1 MTEQNRIQIARNV
14 IDAFNANDWE
24 QTKQLLADSVYKELG
39 TQRQLTGADQ
49 IIPAVQGW
57 KQAMPDIKGTVTT
70 AFASGNQVTL
80 EVTWAGTHTGPLV
93 GATGTIP
100 ASGKHQV
107 TFGAWI
113 FDFDG
118 DKIKESRHYFDML
131 TFLQQI
137 GAA

>member
-14 IDAFNANDWE
+14 VDAFNANDWE
-24 QTKQLLADSVYKELG
+24 QTKQLLGDSVYKELG

-57 KQAMPDIKGTVTT
+57 KQAMPDVKGTVTT

-80 EVTWAGTHTGPLV
+80 EVTWEGTHTGPLV

-100 ASGKHQV
+100 ASGKH
-107 TFGAWI
+107 
-113 FDFDG
+113 
-118 DKIKESRHYFDML
+118 
-131 TFLQQI
+131 
-137 GAA
+137 